1 MTILEPTAN
10 NRNLSLV
17 ALCGGVGGARLVRA
31 LDRLLPTAS
40 ITAIVNVGDDE
51 KRYGVH
57 VAADIDTVLYTL
69 SDIVGPHGWG
79 IDGDTTT
86 MMTTLNKLGVDTA
99 FHLGDR
105 DFAHCL
111 WRTNR
116 LSEGSSLS
124 ATTTHL
130 ATTLGVRPKVLPAT
144 DDPVATA
151 VQIADGSWLTFQE
164 YFVERGH
171 RDEVRTLRYDGAD
184 VATAAPG
191 VIDAIV
197 NADAVIIAPSNPP
210 LSIWPILAIP
220 GIKHSLETHDRV
232 IAVSPLFSG
241 TALKGPARQVLESL
255 GLGSGTASILAAYDA
270 LIDYLIIDDGDSA
283 DTQLSSARTV
293 VEAVDTRLTP
303 VDRAQ
308 DLVATITRLIG
319 ETNAN

>member
-1 MTILEPTAN
+1 
-10 NRNLSLV
+10 
-17 ALCGGVGGARLVRA
+17 
-31 LDRLLPTAS
+31 
-40 ITAIVNVGDDE
+40 
-51 KRYGVH
+51 
-57 VAADIDTVLYTL
+57 
-69 SDIVGPHGWG
+69 
-79 IDGDTTT
+79 
-86 MMTTLNKLGVDTA
+86 
-99 FHLGDR
+99 
-105 DFAHCL
+105 
-111 WRTNR
+111 
-116 LSEGSSLS
+116 
-124 ATTTHL
+124 
-130 ATTLGVRPKVLPAT
+130 
-144 DDPVATA
+144 
-151 VQIADGSWLTFQE
+151 

-191 VIDAIV
+191 VIDAIA

-220 GIKHSLETHDRV
+220 GIRHSLETHDRV

-270 LIDYLIIDDGDSA
+270 LIDYLIIDAGDSA
-283 DTQLSSARTV
+283 DTQLSNARTV